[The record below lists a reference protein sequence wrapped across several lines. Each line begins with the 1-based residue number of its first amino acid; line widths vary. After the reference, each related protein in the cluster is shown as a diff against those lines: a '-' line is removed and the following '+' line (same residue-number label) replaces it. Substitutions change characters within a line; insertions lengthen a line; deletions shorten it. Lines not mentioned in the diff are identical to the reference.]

1 MNTPPETT
9 PSSQNPTPSPTAPEN
24 PASSPVYI
32 PVQPVVYT
40 AYHPVTFVS
49 PQPIQPVYVTAPA
62 NPDAKERIAYML
74 LAIFL
79 GCFGVHNFYA
89 GYTGRGAA
97 QLCIT
102 IFSLGLLC
110 FVPAI
115 WALIEAF
122 TVMKDAHG
130 IPFTK

>member
-1 MNTPPETT
+1 MNTHPKQQPHHKTL
-9 PSSQNPTPSPTAPEN
+9 PPSPTAPEN

-40 AYHPVTFVS
+40 AYYPVTFVQ

-62 NPDAKERIAYML
+62 NPNAKERMAYMI

-102 IFSLGLLC
+102 ILSLGLLC